1 MEYIYIVVSHVK
13 FILDWREIFFV
24 LFILSIFILP
34 LVQFKITS
42 QTIIEIH
49 LTEIYSCFRVN
60 TLNKPAYLGFH
71 YYITTVSNKTPYHQA
86 RCK

>member
-42 QTIIEIH
+42 QAIIEIH
-49 LTEIYSCFRVN
+49 LTEIYSC
-60 TLNKPAYLGFH
+60 L
-71 YYITTVSNKTPYHQA
+71 
-86 RCK
+86 